1 MNTTNVNPA
10 RNGVTTTVQVFSAGY
25 DHGNSAS
32 IKRNTQD
39 LGENCYNRGLNV
51 AVFDEFTGQPI
62 FGTTFDTFNPGNSE
76 SFAQF
81 VSTLPPGR
89 IVAIA
94 IKDDANFNLSDPGK
108 GACKSLG
115 SRLIDDL
122 QFRSSWAI
130 IGQTDAAPGTA
141 TEKLSHEAAVTCSR
155 EITATKVSVPSFTI
169 AATSA
174 GNNWGNMA
182 QVTCNG
188 ELIPLAEGYQRGL
201 NVVVFNPSN
210 GRQLQSRS
218 FDIYADPANADAF
231 ADWIE
236 TIPQGRVVAIAA
248 KDDASFNLSDLA
260 KTACKSIG
268 STQIDRLQFRGSW
281 AIVGIK
287 GASGGAVIENL
298 NNFGSVSVNA
308 WFPLV
313 DSSPVTPSMAQ
324 PVAESIEASESG
336 SGKKKQVIIIGLL
349 LAIIVIVVIGAI
361 LINKD

>member
-10 RNGVTTTVQVFSAGY
+10 RNGVTTTVQVSSAGY

-32 IKRNTQD
+32 IRFNTQD
-39 LGENCYNRGLNV
+39 LGENFYNRGLNV
-51 AVFDEFTGQPI
+51 VVFDEFTGQPI
-62 FGTTFDTFNPGNSE
+62 FGTTFDTFNSGNSE

-108 GACKSLG
+108 RACKSLG

-130 IGQTDAAPGTA
+130 IGQTGVASGTA
-141 TEKLSHEAAVTCSR
+141 VEQLSHESAVTCSR
-155 EITATKVSVPSFTI
+155 EIPATKVSVPSFTI

-188 ELIPLAEGYQRGL
+188 ELIPLAGGYQRGL
-201 NVVVFNPSN
+201 NVVVFDPSN

-218 FDIYADPANADAF
+218 FDFYADPANADTF
-231 ADWIE
+231 ADWID

-248 KDDASFNLSDLA
+248 KDDASFNLSDRA
-260 KTACKSIG
+260 KAACKLIG

-281 AIVGIK
+281 AIVGVK

-298 NNFGSVSVNA
+298 NNFGSVCVNA
-308 WFPLV
+308 WFPVLE
-313 DSSPVTPSMAQ
+313 SPAVTPSVTQ
-324 PVAESIEASESG
+324 PVAQPIESRESG
-336 SGKKKQVIIIGLL
+336 SGNKKQVVIIGFV
-349 LAIIVIVVIGAI
+349 LAILVIVVIGAI

>member
-1 MNTTNVNPA
+1 MNPPNVNPA
-10 RNGVTTTVQVFSAGY
+10 RNGVTTTVQVSSAGY

-51 AVFDEFTGQPI
+51 AVFDEFTGQPM
-62 FGTTFDTFNPGNSE
+62 FGTTFDTFNSGNSE

-94 IKDDANFNLSDPGK
+94 IKDDASLNLSDPGK
-108 GACKSLG
+108 RACKSLG
-115 SRLIDDL
+115 SRLIDHL

-130 IGQTDAAPGTA
+130 IGQTGAASGTA
-141 TEKLSHEAAVTCSR
+141 VEQLSDESAVTCSR
-155 EITATKVSVPSFTI
+155 EITATKVQVPSFVV
-169 AATSA
+169 AAISA
-174 GNNWGNMA
+174 GNTWGNMA

-188 ELIPLAEGYQRGL
+188 ELVSLTGGYQRGL
-201 NVVVFNPSN
+201 NVVVFDPSN

-248 KDDASFNLSDLA
+248 KDDASFNLSDRA
-260 KTACKSIG
+260 KAACKLIG

-281 AIVGIK
+281 AIVGVK

-308 WFPLV
+308 WFPVL
-313 DSSPVTPSMAQ
+313 DSPPVTPSVTQ
-324 PVAESIEASESG
+324 PVAQPIESRESG
-336 SGKKKQVIIIGLL
+336 TGNQKQVVIIGLV
-349 LAIIVIVVIGAI
+349 LAILVIVVIGAI
-361 LINKD
+361 LINQD

>member
-1 MNTTNVNPA
+1 MTNDL
-10 RNGVTTTVQVFSAGY
+10 TVQVSSAGY
-25 DHGNSAS
+25 EHGNSAS
-32 IKRNTQD
+32 IRFNTQD
-39 LGENCYNRGLNV
+39 LGENFYNRGLNV

-108 GACKSLG
+108 RACKSLG
-115 SRLIDDL
+115 SRLIDHL

-130 IGQTDAAPGTA
+130 IGQTGAAPGTA

-155 EITATKVSVPSFTI
+155 EITATKVKVPSFVV
-169 AATSA
+169 AVTSA

-188 ELIPLAEGYQRGL
+188 ELVSFTGGYQRGL
-201 NVVVFNPSN
+201 NVVVFDQSN
-210 GRQLQSRS
+210 GHHLHSRS
-218 FDIYADPANADAF
+218 FDFYADPANADAF

-248 KDDASFNLSDLA
+248 KDDASFNLSDRA
-260 KTACKSIG
+260 QAACKLIG

-281 AIVGIK
+281 AIVGVK

-313 DSSPVTPSMAQ
+313 DSSPVTPSVAQ
-324 PVAESIEASESG
+324 PVAESIESSESG
-336 SGKKKQVIIIGLL
+336 SGNKKQVIIIGLL